1 MEGVY
6 AIASVSLGGFWELK
20 LEHVRSII
28 LPGCYLNGDL
38 VIHILIQ
45 VRKEASLS
53 VGSCWIL
60 LVEPLTLCQML
71 AQKRIPAVHDHLE
84 LQRRDAPFVIPLC
97 NPPFWEG
104 CDPAEGPLA
113 HS

>member
-53 VGSCWIL
+53 VGSC
-60 LVEPLTLCQML
+60 
-71 AQKRIPAVHDHLE
+71 
-84 LQRRDAPFVIPLC
+84 
-97 NPPFWEG
+97 
-104 CDPAEGPLA
+104 
-113 HS
+113 